1 MGADIKEIGDV
12 LAPHAANDE
21 DRQRDKRFRAALAE
35 ATRLQ
40 REGYYQGAFDGRTG
54 PKLRQPLER
63 WRNVGSLFPNNG

>member
-1 MGADIKEIGDV
+1 LRAVAADTGST
-12 LAPHAANDE
+12 LDE
-21 DRQRDKRFRAALAE
+21 LTKATKNWSPETIRAVQR
-35 ATRLQ
+35 RLQ